1 MTTTTER
8 RLEALELLAERR
20 PLLGYRNFTQSD
32 SDPELYFEGVR
43 NELGSRAYT
52 KAEIDAL
59 GDLGWQCIV
68 IVYKSEDPAA
78 IRLTWGDD
86 LANID

>member
-1 MTTTTER
+1 MTTQTER
-8 RLEALELLAERR
+8 RLEALETVAAAQ

-43 NELGSRAYT
+43 TGLGSRAYT
-52 KAEIDAL
+52 KAEIDDL
-59 GDLGWQCIV
+59 GAAGWQCIL
-68 IVYKSEDPAA
+68 IVYKSADPAA

-86 LANID
+86 LAD